1 MRGLS
6 GSVLPLPSQSLGLQQ
21 QICQWRLAERAGLS
35 KPKLVFSF
43 AVCWSTVGWVGD
55 SRRASQRPA
64 VLHTLAWYCSSGA
77 TIGRK
82 IILSLYAAEARCG
95 RAIALG
101 RNLEVGDLAGD
112 TIIGVPFDSHPLL
125 QSLLQNPSEDDEWTR
140 GETSRRAFKIRS
152 ADSSGQRSSAS
163 ILIDRMYATRGY
175 LTSPLPSE
183 QLPTRITL
191 VASEHD
197 ATIGTITIGFDSP
210 AGLHVDDPFA
220 EETRDLRAE
229 GRKICE
235 FTKLAIDSV
244 VRSKRVLASLFHVA
258 YIYAHRMM
266 GFDSLLIEVNPR
278 HVRYYERMLG
288 FNVFGQKRLNRRVNA
303 PAVLLCLDFAH
314 AADCIS
320 RFGGRPEFSA
330 DERSLYPFFFSVT
343 EEANIVGR
351 LMRTQP
357 DAAYTHGRGAATLI
371 APWTARN

>member
-1 MRGLS
+1 M
-6 GSVLPLPSQSLGLQQ
+6 
-21 QICQWRLAERAGLS
+21 
-35 KPKLVFSF
+35 
-43 AVCWSTVGWVGD
+43 
-55 SRRASQRPA
+55 
-64 VLHTLAWYCSSGA
+64 
-77 TIGRK
+77 
-82 IILSLYAAEARCG
+82 
-95 RAIALG
+95 
-101 RNLEVGDLAGD
+101 AGD

-125 QSLLQNPSEDDEWTR
+125 QSLLQNPSEDDDLPA
-140 GETSRRAFKIRS
+140 GETTVRAFKIRS

-163 ILIDRMYATRGY
+163 ILIDCMYATRGY

-220 EETRDLRAE
+220 EETRALRAA

-288 FNVFGQKRLNRRVNA
+288 FTVFGERRLNRRVNA
-303 PAVLLCLDFAH
+303 TAVLLCLDFAH

-320 RFGGRPEFSA
+320 RFGGRPEFSVV
-330 DERSLYPFFFSVT
+330 ERSLYPYFFSIA
-343 EEANIVGR
+343 EEASIVGR
-351 LMRTQP
+351 LIRTQP
-357 DAAYTHGRGAATLI
+357 DAAYTHGRAAASTT
-371 APWTARN
+371 APLAARG

>member
-1 MRGLS
+1 M
-6 GSVLPLPSQSLGLQQ
+6 
-21 QICQWRLAERAGLS
+21 AG
-35 KPKLVFSF
+35 
-43 AVCWSTVGWVGD
+43 
-55 SRRASQRPA
+55 
-64 VLHTLAWYCSSGA
+64 
-77 TIGRK
+77 
-82 IILSLYAAEARCG
+82 
-95 RAIALG
+95 
-101 RNLEVGDLAGD
+101 N
-112 TIIGVPFDSHPLL
+112 TIIGVSFDSHPLL
-125 QSLLQNPSEDDEWTR
+125 QSLLQNPTEDGDSSG
-140 GETSRRAFKIRS
+140 GEFSGRAFKIRS

-220 EETRDLRAE
+220 EETRALRAAD
-229 GRKICE
+229 RRICE

-288 FNVFGQKRLNRRVNA
+288 FTVFGKKRLNHRVNA

-320 RFGGRPEFSA
+320 RFGGRPEFSIV
-330 DERSLYPFFFSVT
+330 ERSLYPYFFSIT
-343 EEANIVGR
+343 EEASIVGR
-351 LMRTQP
+351 LIRTQP
-357 DAAYTHGRGAATLI
+357 DAAYTHERGAAV
-371 APWTARN
+371 ATALLAARG